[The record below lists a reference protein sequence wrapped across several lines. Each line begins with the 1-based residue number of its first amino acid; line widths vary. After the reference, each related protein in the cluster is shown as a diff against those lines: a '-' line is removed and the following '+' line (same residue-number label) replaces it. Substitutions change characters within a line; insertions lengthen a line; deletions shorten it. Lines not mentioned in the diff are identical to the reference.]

1 MILFVDAE
9 HVKGYDQPWGESLL
23 AWRTR
28 IAYRLEDLTGHTC
41 LLQRYNR
48 VDPEFVAKHAI
59 EAVFISG
66 SGTDPDEFDPEEQTG
81 LRQIV
86 TEANVP
92 VFGFCGGFQFMAQ
105 ALGASIERIGQL
117 DPGQADPN
125 ESFMPGWKSETG
137 YLPVENFGDHPL
149 VEGLGPDPIF
159 RHWHG
164 WEIKSLPKGM
174 VNHARTETTENQLV
188 VDEKHKRLGTQ
199 FHPEYYTDEH
209 PAGRILIENFAK
221 WAGLK

>member
-9 HVKGYDQPWGESLL
+9 HEKGYEQPWGESLL

-28 IAYRLEDLTGHTC
+28 ITYRLEDLTGHTC
-41 LLQRYNR
+41 LLQRYHR
-48 VDPEFVAKHAI
+48 VDPDFLEDHDI

-66 SGTDPDEFDPEEQTG
+66 SGTDPHEFDPAEQEG
-81 LRQIV
+81 LRLVVQQA
-86 TEANVP
+86 EVP

-105 ALGASIERIGQL
+105 ALGSPIERIGRL
-117 DPGQADPN
+117 DADEEDPN

-149 VEGLGPDPIF
+149 VAGLGPEPVF

-164 WEIKSLPKGM
+164 WEIKNLPAGM
-174 VNHARTETTENQLV
+174 ENHARTATTENQLV
-188 VDEKHKRLGTQ
+188 VDEQHRRLGTQ

-209 PAGRILIENFAK
+209 PAGRILIENFAT
-221 WAGLK
+221 WTGLK